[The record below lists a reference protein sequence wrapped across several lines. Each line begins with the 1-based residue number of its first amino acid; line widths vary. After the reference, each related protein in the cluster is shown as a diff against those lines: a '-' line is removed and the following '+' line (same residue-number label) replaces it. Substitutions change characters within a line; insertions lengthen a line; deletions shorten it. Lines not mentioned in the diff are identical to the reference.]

1 MTIPLI
7 VAHRAG
13 NSYEAIEN
21 AVRLGAD
28 IIELDIRMT
37 KDGVLVASHSPE
49 IKINGYEMYIGE
61 KTYNFL
67 YQMIHSEQNQLLKL
81 YDILILARENNLKL
95 LIDIKNG
102 PIEFYPEINIKIAR
116 MICNCNMQE
125 NVRLVSFDQ
134 NLIYELKKQHSFP
147 IKAGVLVDKMENVGD
162 IIERIGAD
170 LVETQNTFLTQ
181 EVVSEAHALGAEVVS
196 WSTDDLNEI
205 KRLINLSID
214 LITTESPQLARKIL
228 STTANLEES
237 KNYGRR

>member
-1 MTIPLI
+1 MSIPLI

-49 IKINGYEMYIGE
+49 IKINGYEMHIGE

-67 YQMIHSEQNQLLKL
+67 YQKMIDSEHNQLLEL
-81 YDILILARENNLKL
+81 YDILILARDDNLKL

-102 PIEFYPEINIKIAR
+102 PKEFYPEINIKIAR
-116 MICNCNMQE
+116 MICNCNMHG

-147 IKAGVLVDKMENVGD
+147 FKAGILVDKMENVGD
-162 IIERIGAD
+162 IIERTGAD
-170 LVETQNTFLTQ
+170 LVETQNPFLTQ
-181 EVVSEAHALGAEVVS
+181 EVVSEAHALGAEVIS
-196 WSTDDLNEI
+196 ACNEI
-205 KRLINLSID
+205 N
-214 LITTESPQLARKIL
+214 
-228 STTANLEES
+228 
-237 KNYGRR
+237 